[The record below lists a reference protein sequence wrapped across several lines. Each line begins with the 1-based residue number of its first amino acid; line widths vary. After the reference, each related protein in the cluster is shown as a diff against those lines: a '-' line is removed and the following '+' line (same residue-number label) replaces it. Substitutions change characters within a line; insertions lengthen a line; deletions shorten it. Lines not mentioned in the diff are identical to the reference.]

1 MLLRAKSGL
10 IIAVSVL
17 TLTAILSVGVQ
28 GPFTRLTPSDW
39 LALMVI
45 VSGFGLVAYSLGA
58 QRRRTVETDL
68 RHRIAA
74 EELLAEVST
83 RFINVAADGVDAEI
97 HAALRALGEFTV
109 VDRAYVF
116 KLLDRA
122 TCLSNTHEWC
132 APGIVPQIETLQALP
147 VELFPWWMARL
158 NRHESIHIPRIADLP
173 IEAAAEKDLLQ
184 QQAIQSVVVVPMFES
199 HQLVGFVGFDAV
211 RGEKTWP
218 EADIRLLQIVAE
230 TFASALARQHAEWE
244 IRALNETLER
254 RVLKRTQQLEAANQ
268 ELGHEVFERAR
279 VEAALRESES
289 FYQSLAEVL
298 PMPLCR
304 KDLDGR
310 FTFGN
315 RLYCEGLH
323 LALPDLI
330 GKTDFDLHP
339 SELAEKYRQDD
350 RRVIESG
357 QVFEAVEEHR
367 TLSGHKSFVQVVKAP
382 IRVADGDI
390 IGVQIMFWDITEQR
404 EHEIALRDSE
414 ERFRQIAE
422 NMHEVFWMIGLE
434 PLRILYVSPVF
445 EDIWGRSCESV
456 YANPAEL
463 ITTIYVDDLPNV
475 TAFVERL
482 GRGEAGFV
490 ESRIVRPDGS
500 IGWVWVRAFP
510 IHNAQGEVYR
520 MAGIAEDVT
529 DRKQAEEELR
539 RAMAHEKELN
549 ELKTRFI
556 SMASHDFRTPL
567 AAILS
572 STDLLEHYGD
582 RLTDERKHQHLQ
594 QIQASVK
601 HMTGLLEDV
610 LTIGRADAGK
620 IEFQPAPLDVREFCC
635 HLVEELQLSAGTR
648 HTLRLMIEGAAWP
661 AALDVKLLRQIL
673 TNLLSNAIKYSPDG
687 GDVSLHV
694 THEPAFVVFQ
704 VVDHGLGIP
713 AAAQAHLFETFHRAD
728 NVGGIPGTG
737 LGMAIVKKSV
747 DLHQGTIEFE
757 SAVGVGT
764 TFVVRLP
771 DAAANGQHAG

>member
-1 MLLRAKSGL
+1 MLRRVTPGL

-39 LALMVI
+39 LVLMVI
-45 VSGFGLVAYSLGA
+45 VGGLGLVAYSQGA
-58 QRRRTVETDL
+58 LRRQTVETDL

-97 HAALRALGEFTV
+97 HAALQALGEFTA

-116 KLLDRA
+116 KLLDESTR
-122 TCLSNTHEWC
+122 LSNTHEWC
-132 APGIVPQIETLQALP
+132 APGIVPQIERLQALP
-147 VELFPWWMARL
+147 VDSFPWWMARL
-158 NRHESIHIPRIADLP
+158 ARHESIHIPRVANLP

-199 HQLVGFVGFDAV
+199 HRLVGFVGFDAV
-211 RGEKTWP
+211 RGEKSWP

-268 ELGHEVFERAR
+268 ELGREVFERAR
-279 VEAALRESES
+279 AEAALRESES

-304 KDLDGR
+304 KDLHGR

-323 LALPDLI
+323 LTLPELI

-367 TLSGHKSFVQVVKAP
+367 TLSGRKSFVQVVKAP
-382 IRVADGDI
+382 IRVAEGDI

-482 GRGEAGFV
+482 GRGEADFV
-490 ESRIVRPDGS
+490 ESRIMRPDGS

-510 IHNAQGEVYR
+510 IHNTQGEVYR

-567 AAILS
+567 ATILS

-594 QIQASVK
+594 QIQGSVK

-610 LTIGRADAGK
+610 LIIGRADAGK
-620 IEFQPAPLDVREFCC
+620 IEFQPAPLDVQEFCC
-635 HLVEELQLSAGTR
+635 HLVEELQLGAGTR
-648 HTLRLMIEGAAWP
+648 YTLRLLIDEAP
-661 AALDVKLLRQIL
+661 RPVALDVKLLRQIL
-673 TNLLSNAIKYSPDG
+673 TNLLSNAIKYSPAG

-694 THEPAFVVFQ
+694 THEPAFIVFR

-713 AAAQAHLFETFHRAD
+713 PAAQAHLFETFHRAD
-728 NVGGIPGTG
+728 NVGDIPGTG

-764 TFVVRLP
+764 TFVIRLP
-771 DAAANGQHAG
+771 DTVSNGHHAG